1 MHNPRSLGLTFFCI
15 IFTVAMAA
23 CGKQEVP
30 APESPSPPARAV
42 QAPQPSAPASTAMAA
57 SVVQGWQGT
66 WFGPEGM
73 SLTLVAKENA
83 KYEVTIDET
92 QTFEGVAGP
101 DYIAFERDGV
111 QERIKA
117 TDGEATGMKWLADES
132 NCLTIKEGEG
142 YCRK

>member
-1 MHNPRSLGLTFFCI
+1 MHSPRPLEPKSFCI
-15 IFTVAMAA
+15 IFALAMAA

-30 APESPSPPARAV
+30 APENTNPTARAV
-42 QAPQPSAPASTAMAA
+42 QAPQPSALVSTGLAT
-57 SVVQGWQGT
+57 SVIQGWQGI

-73 SLTLVAKENA
+73 SLTLVAKENS

-101 DYIAFERDGV
+101 DYIAFERDGI

-132 NCLTIKEGEG
+132 NCLTIKDGEG